1 MNPTP
6 NNEEQNMTTLAS
18 VASTLP
24 RSELDEAFVTVERLR
39 HSFTKEIIELHV
51 GEPFFRPPE
60 TVAHALSEAVLHRSM
75 SYTPVEGL
83 PELRAALAAKV
94 AAVRGGTVDASHV
107 FITPG
112 SCQGLAALMQA
123 LSSPGGE
130 VLMPDLY
137 WPNHLQQVLLAGL
150 RPRFYR
156 VHDGKV
162 SVDRILELANDKTN
176 LVLVNSPANPSGMIW
191 PEPVVRD
198 LVEAARS
205 GGWQIVSDEAY
216 EDFVYDGRH
225 FSPAACE
232 IDQPAEDR
240 VVTTVHTFSKAYAMT
255 GYRVGYVVTAT
266 SAVARAL
273 RVVQEANLI
282 AMSTPVQYAAAQALT
297 EKCFVANNRQ
307 TLLEARDKVLPALV
321 DAELMPTLPAGGW
334 YAVLDVSS
342 TGLSATD
349 FVQGLLEETGVALVR
364 GTGFAQIPETD
375 EHGRIIKMTSSP
387 WAQSLVRMAFCVD
400 PEVLARGVEKIVAYA
415 ARGSLLKCSI

>member
-1 MNPTP
+1 MPTLP
-6 NNEEQNMTTLAS
+6 S

-24 RSELDEAFVTVERLR
+24 RSELDQTFVTVESLR
-39 HSFTKEIIELHV
+39 QNSSKEIIELHV
-51 GEPFFRPPE
+51 GEPFFRPPAA
-60 TVAHALSEAVLHRSM
+60 VAQALSEAVFHRSM

-83 PELRAALAAKV
+83 PELRAALAARV
-94 AAVRGGTVDASHV
+94 AAARGGTVDVSHV
-107 FITPG
+107 FVTPG

-123 LSSPGGE
+123 LCSPGGE

-162 SVDRILELANDKTN
+162 SVDRVLEAANDKTSI
-176 LVLVNSPANPSGMIW
+176 VLMNSPANPSGMVW

-198 LVEAARS
+198 LVSVAQSR
-205 GGWQIVSDEAY
+205 GWQIVSDEAY
-216 EDFVYDGRH
+216 EDFVYDGKH

-232 IDQPAEDR
+232 TDQPAEDR

-266 SAVARAL
+266 PAVARAL
-273 RVVQEANLI
+273 RIVQEANLI
-282 AMSTPVQYAAAQALT
+282 AMSTPAQYAAAHALT
-297 EKCFVANNRQ
+297 EMSFVASNRQ
-307 TLLEARDKVLPALV
+307 TLLETRNKVLPALV
-321 DAELMPTLPAGGW
+321 NAGLMSTLPAGGW

-349 FVQGLLEETGVALVR
+349 FTQGILEATGVALVR
-364 GTGFAQIPETD
+364 GTGFACLPEID
-375 EHGRIIKMTSSP
+375 EYGRIIEMTSPP

-400 PEVLARGVEKIVAYA
+400 PEVLTQGVEKIVTYA
-415 ARGSLLKCSI
+415 TRGNLAFRV